1 MDDQFNGRKAPSAFR
16 RRQARSPISL
26 LEALED
32 ERKRISRE
40 LHDEVGQSLTAIH
53 VCLFMLEKTP
63 EPLSPAIRSKIRQA
77 RRLLEGTME
86 LVHDFSR
93 QLRPD
98 LLDHLGLVPAIRS
111 MLKEF
116 SRRYQ
121 ILAHMETGGIVER
134 LGSEQKLALFRI
146 AQEGLTN
153 VARHARA
160 TEVKVR
166 FKNIRRGI
174 QMEIIDNGQSFAQE
188 LAPET
193 RNNTRLG
200 LRGIQERVRLVAG
213 SFALECRPGRGTILR
228 VSVPFRPGQS
238 TCV

>member
-166 FKNIRRGI
+166 FK
-174 QMEIIDNGQSFAQE
+174 
-188 LAPET
+188 
-193 RNNTRLG
+193 
-200 LRGIQERVRLVAG
+200 
-213 SFALECRPGRGTILR
+213 
-228 VSVPFRPGQS
+228 
-238 TCV
+238 